1 MPDRLTLHATPCPP
15 KGAHLPLDGVT
26 VLVVDDSRLAC
37 DGLRLMCRKLGAR
50 LRRADSL
57 QAADLHLR
65 VYRPDVVIVDL
76 GLPDGRG
83 EELIRDLAASTP
95 RPVVLG
101 LSGHDAGRQTALAAG
116 ADGFLDK
123 PLESLAKLQNM
134 LLALLPCR
142 TVPALSA
149 AELTLADLTLA
160 ELTLAELT
168 LADLTLADLTL
179 VGDPLALRDDLAY
192 AAGLLDGDPD
202 PDLRHYLAGFLGGV
216 ALQAHDRPLADAALW
231 AQPKGLRAALN
242 ARLALPDQA
251 FAQQGAPF
259 DG

>member
-1 MPDRLTLHATPCPP
+1 MPDRLTVHTTPRPP
-15 KGAHLPLDGVT
+15 NGGELPLYGVT
-26 VLVVDDSRLAC
+26 VLAVEDSRLAC
-37 DGLRLMCRKLGAR
+37 DGLRLMCRRLGAR

-83 EELIRDLAASTP
+83 EELIRALGACAP

-101 LSGHDAGRQTALAAG
+101 LSGDGAGYARAMGAG
-116 ADGFLDK
+116 ADGYLEK
-123 PLESLAKLQNM
+123 PLESLAKLQAI
-134 LLALLPCR
+134 LLALLPGR
-142 TVPALSA
+142 AVPDLAV
-149 AELTLADLTLA
+149 ADLAVAT
-160 ELTLAELT
+160 
-168 LADLTLADLTL
+168 
-179 VGDPLALRDDLAY
+179 DPLALRDDLAY
-192 AAGLLDGDPD
+192 AAGLLDADPD

-216 ALQAHDRPLADAALW
+216 ALQAHDRPLAEAAMW

-242 ARLALPDQA
+242 SRLALPDQA
-251 FAQQGAPF
+251 FTQQGALL